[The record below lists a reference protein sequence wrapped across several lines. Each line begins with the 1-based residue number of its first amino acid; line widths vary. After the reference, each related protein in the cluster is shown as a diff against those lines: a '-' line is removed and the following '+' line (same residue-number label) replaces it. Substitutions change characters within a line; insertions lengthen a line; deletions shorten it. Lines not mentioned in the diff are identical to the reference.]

1 MAKSKIKDKASKRA
15 LSNGSLYSQEAVS
28 QFYKFS
34 KQIDLDETLRKAG
47 IKRHRLAILLDDDEI
62 SQAVE
67 TRVDALLATPFRF
80 EPSDTPEAILLMQ
93 EIKEWFAEIATG
105 SINALLFGYSVLEAV
120 YDQAD
125 DGQIGLQW
133 IGEKP
138 MEWFEPK
145 NDGHLIYRPEGTG
158 QELVVDQTFKFFLT
172 RRKATYKQPYG
183 KALLTVVYWLDFFRK
198 NGFKF
203 WAKFLER
210 FGTPILLGKVNAK
223 ENTCDEMNQ
232 ALLSAHAQSVISI
245 DGQDDVQIL
254 SAPSSG
260 NAGGS
265 FETFNNTIIRQ
276 IQKVILGQTLTSG
289 TDGTGS
295 RALGEVHDNVR
306 KDKLNA
312 DIRLVTPT
320 FQAIVDALCALNDWG
335 KHEIIL
341 GEKSKQLNKDQAER
355 DVKLKDAGAVFTT
368 QYFIREYG
376 LQEGDLVE
384 NLPNSTQPTQ
394 FKILP
399 SRPFSFAASV
409 KKFSP
414 EQQEIEELTN
424 EQASIELLSQ
434 AQVNEL
440 VQRSDTPQA
449 LAFNLMQLM
458 PGASESTFTAN
469 LDQALYAADVY
480 GYVTAKGGK

>member
-1 MAKSKIKDKASKRA
+1 MAKSKNKDKAPKKA
-15 LSNGSLYSQEAVS
+15 LSKGSLYSQEAVS
-28 QFYKFS
+28 QFYKLS

-67 TRVDALLATPFRF
+67 TRVDALLATPCRF

-93 EIKEWFAEIATG
+93 EIKEWFAEIASG

-125 DGQIGLQW
+125 DGQIGFQW

-145 NDGHLIYRPEGTG
+145 NDGRLIYRQDGSGKET
-158 QELVVDQTFKFFLT
+158 EVDQVFKFFMT

-210 FGTPILLGKVNAK
+210 FGTPILKGKCKNS
-223 ENTCDEMNQ
+223 EPDDMNQ

-245 DGQDDVQIL
+245 DAEDDVEIL
-254 SAPSSG
+254 AVSSSG
-260 NAGGS
+260 NAGTS

-320 FQAIVDALCALNDWG
+320 FQAIVDALCALNGWG

-355 DVKLKDAGAVFTT
+355 DVKLKDAGAVFTP
-368 QYFIREYG
+368 QYFIRE
-376 LQEGDLVE
+376 
-384 NLPNSTQPTQ
+384 
-394 FKILP
+394 
-399 SRPFSFAASV
+399 
-409 KKFSP
+409 
-414 EQQEIEELTN
+414 
-424 EQASIELLSQ
+424 
-434 AQVNEL
+434 
-440 VQRSDTPQA
+440 
-449 LAFNLMQLM
+449 
-458 PGASESTFTAN
+458 
-469 LDQALYAADVY
+469 
-480 GYVTAKGGK
+480 

>member
-1 MAKSKIKDKASKRA
+1 MAKSKIKDKASKKA

-28 QFYKFS
+28 QFYKLS
-34 KQIDLDETLRKAG
+34 KQLDLDETLRKAG
-47 IKRHRLAILLDDDEI
+47 IQRHRLAILLDDDEI
-62 SQAVE
+62 GQAVE
-67 TRVDALLATPFRF
+67 TRIDALLATPFRI
-80 EPSDTPEAILLMQ
+80 EPSDTPESILLMQ

-105 SINALLFGYSVLEAV
+105 SISALLFGYSVLEAV
-120 YDQAD
+120 YDQTD
-125 DGQIGLQW
+125 DGQIGLNW

-138 MEWFEPK
+138 MEWFEPR
-145 NDGHLIYRPEGTG
+145 NDGRLIYRQDESGK
-158 QELVVDQTFKFFLT
+158 ESEVDQIFKFFLT
-172 RRKATYKQPYG
+172 QRKATYKQPYG

-210 FGTPILLGKVNAK
+210 FGTPILKGKCKNS
-223 ENTCDEMNQ
+223 EPDDMNQ
-232 ALLSAHAQSVISI
+232 ALLNAHAQSVISI
-245 DGQDDVQIL
+245 DAEDEVEIL
-254 SAPSSG
+254 AVTSSG
-260 NAGGS
+260 SAGAS
-265 FETFNNTIIRQ
+265 FEAFNNTIIRQ

-376 LQEGDLVE
+376 LQEGDLAE
-384 NLPNSTQPTQ
+384 SLPSQPPQPQ
-394 FKILP
+394 FKALP
-399 SRPFSFAASV
+399 KRPFSFAASV
-409 KKFSP
+409 NGLSQ
-414 EQQEIEELTN
+414 EQQELDELANQNFKLLSDNDLKDLILSSESIEELQTSLFAIAKTADKSQFN
-424 EQASIELLSQ
+424 EVLD
-434 AQVNEL
+434 
-440 VQRSDTPQA
+440 RA
-449 LAFNLMQLM
+449 LF
-458 PGASESTFTAN
+458 
-469 LDQALYAADVY
+469 AADIL
-480 GYVTAKGGK
+480 GYMHSKEGR

>member
-1 MAKSKIKDKASKRA
+1 MAKSKIKDKASKKA

-80 EPSDTPEAILLMQ
+80 EPSDTPESILLMQ
-93 EIKEWFAEIATG
+93 EIKKWFAEIATG

-120 YDQAD
+120 YDQTD
-125 DGQIGLQW
+125 GGQIGLNW

-145 NDGHLIYRPEGTG
+145 NDGRLIYRQDGSGKES
-158 QELVVDQTFKFFLT
+158 EVDQIFKFFLT
-172 RRKATYKQPYG
+172 QRKATYKQPYG

-210 FGTPILLGKVNAK
+210 FGTPILKGKCKNS
-223 ENTCDEMNQ
+223 EPDDMNQ
-232 ALLSAHAQSVISI
+232 ALLNAHAQSVISI
-245 DGQDDVQIL
+245 DAEDEVEIL
-254 SAPSSG
+254 AASSG
-260 NAGGS
+260 NAGAS

-295 RALGEVHDNVR
+295 RALGEVHENVR

-320 FQAIVDALCALNDWG
+320 FQAIVDALCALNGWG
-335 KHEIIL
+335 EHEIIL

-355 DVKLKDAGAVFTT
+355 DVKLKDAGAVFTN

-376 LQEGDLVE
+376 LQDGDLAE
-384 NLPNSTQPTQ
+384 PLPSQTPQQQ
-394 FKILP
+394 FKAIP
-399 SRPFSFAASV
+399 SKPFSFAASV
-409 KKFSP
+409 KDLTQ
-414 EQQEIEELTN
+414 EQQELDELADQN
-424 EQASIELLSQ
+424 FKLLSDSDLKDLILSSENIEQ
-434 AQVNEL
+434 LQTSLFAIAKTADKSQFNEVL
-440 VQRSDTPQA
+440 DRA
-449 LAFNLMQLM
+449 LF
-458 PGASESTFTAN
+458 
-469 LDQALYAADVY
+469 AADIL
-480 GYVTAKGGK
+480 GYMHSKEGR

>member
-1 MAKSKIKDKASKRA
+1 MAKSKKEDKASKKA

-47 IKRHRLAILLDDDEI
+47 IQRHRLAILLDDDEI
-62 SQAVE
+62 GQAVE
-67 TRVDALLATPFRF
+67 TRIDALLATPFRI

-93 EIKEWFAEIATG
+93 EIKKWFAEIATG

-120 YDQAD
+120 YDQTD
-125 DGQIGLQW
+125 DGQIGLNW

-145 NDGHLIYRPEGTG
+145 NDGRLIYRPEGTG
-158 QELVVDQTFKFFLT
+158 QEYEVDQVFKFFMT
-172 RRKATYKQPYG
+172 RRKSTYKQPYG

-210 FGTPILLGKVNAK
+210 FGTPILLGKCK
-223 ENTCDEMNQ
+223 DSDPSEMNQ
-232 ALLSAHAQSVISI
+232 ALLNAHAQSVISI
-245 DGQDDVQIL
+245 DAEDDVQIL
-254 SAPSSG
+254 SAASSS
-260 NAGGS
+260 NAGAS

-295 RALGEVHDNVR
+295 RALGEVHENVR

-320 FQAIVDALCALNDWG
+320 FQAIVDALCALNGWG

-355 DVKLKDAGAVFTT
+355 DVQLKNAGAVFTT
-368 QYFIREYG
+368 QYFMREYG
-376 LQEGDLVE
+376 LQEGDLAE
-384 NLPNSTQPTQ
+384 SLLSQPPQPQ
-394 FKILP
+394 FKALP
-399 SRPFSFAASV
+399 KRPFSFAASV
-409 KKFSP
+409 NGLSQ
-414 EQQEIEELTN
+414 EQQELDELA
-424 EQASIELLSQ
+424 EQDFKLFSDKDMKDLILNSNSIDDLQTQLFSLLKDADKTQ
-434 AQVNEL
+434 FNEL
-440 VQRSDTPQA
+440 MDRA
-449 LAFNLMQLM
+449 LF
-458 PGASESTFTAN
+458 
-469 LDQALYAADVY
+469 AADIL
-480 GYVTAKGGK
+480 GYVHSKEGR

>member
-1 MAKSKIKDKASKRA
+1 MAKSKKEDKASKKA

-28 QFYKFS
+28 QFYKLS
-34 KQIDLDETLRKAG
+34 KQLDLDETLRKAG
-47 IKRHRLAILLDDDEI
+47 IQRHRLSILLDDDEI

-67 TRVDALLATPFRF
+67 TRIDALLATPFRF

-105 SINALLFGYSVLEAV
+105 SINALLFGYSVQEMV
-120 YDQAD
+120 YNQ
-125 DGQIGLQW
+125 DGDYIGIEW
-133 IGEKP
+133 VGEKP

-145 NDGHLIYRPEGTG
+145 NDGRLIYRPEGTG
-158 QELVVDQTFKFFLT
+158 QESEVDQVFKFFMT

-210 FGTPILLGKVNAK
+210 FGTPILLGKCK
-223 ENTCDEMNQ
+223 DSDPSEMNQ
-232 ALLSAHAQSVISI
+232 ALLNAHAQSVISI
-245 DGQDDVQIL
+245 DAEDDVEIL
-254 SAPSSG
+254 AASSG
-260 NAGGS
+260 NAGAS

-295 RALGEVHDNVR
+295 RALGEVHENVR

-320 FQAIVDALCALNDWG
+320 FQAIVDALCALNGWG

-376 LQEGDLVE
+376 LQEGDLAE
-384 NLPNSTQPTQ
+384 SLPSQPPQPQ
-394 FKILP
+394 FKALP

-409 KKFSP
+409 NGLSQ
-414 EQQEIEELTN
+414 EQQELDELA
-424 EQASIELLSQ
+424 EQDFKLFSDKDMKDLILNSNSIEDLQTQLFSLLKDADKTQ
-434 AQVNEL
+434 FNEL
-440 VQRSDTPQA
+440 MDRA
-449 LAFNLMQLM
+449 LF
-458 PGASESTFTAN
+458 
-469 LDQALYAADVY
+469 AADIL
-480 GYVTAKGGK
+480 GYVHSKEGR

>member
-1 MAKSKIKDKASKRA
+1 MAKSKIKDKASKKA
-15 LSNGSLYSQEAVS
+15 LSNGYLYSQEAVS
-28 QFYKFS
+28 QFYKAS

-47 IKRHRLAILLDDDEI
+47 IQRHRLSILLDDDEI

-67 TRVDALLATPFRF
+67 TRIDALLATPFRF
-80 EPSDTPEAILLMQ
+80 EPSDTPEAALLMQ
-93 EIKEWFAEIATG
+93 EVKEWFAEIATA
-105 SINALLFGYSVLEAV
+105 SINALLFGYSVQEMV
-120 YDQAD
+120 YDQD
-125 DGQIGLQW
+125 SDYIGIQW
-133 IGEKP
+133 VGEKP

-145 NDGHLIYRPEGTG
+145 NDGRLIYRPEGTG
-158 QELVVDQTFKFFLT
+158 QEYEVDQVFKFFMT
-172 RRKATYKQPYG
+172 RRKSTYKQPYG

-210 FGTPILLGKVNAK
+210 FGTPILLGKCK
-223 ENTCDEMNQ
+223 DSDPSEMNQ
-232 ALLSAHAQSVISI
+232 ALLNAHAQSVISI
-245 DGQDDVQIL
+245 DAEDDVQIL
-254 SAPSSG
+254 SAASSS
-260 NAGGS
+260 NAGTS

-320 FQAIVDALCALNDWG
+320 FQAIVDALCALNGWG

-368 QYFIREYG
+368 QYFMREYG
-376 LQEGDLVE
+376 LQEGDLAE
-384 NLPNSTQPTQ
+384 PLPSQPPQPQ
-394 FKILP
+394 FKAIP
-399 SRPFSFAASV
+399 SKPFSFAASV
-409 KKFSP
+409 NGLSQ
-414 EQQEIEELTN
+414 EQQELDELA
-424 EQASIELLSQ
+424 EQDFKLLSDNDLKDLILNSNSIDDLQ
-434 AQVNEL
+434 TQLFSLLKDADKTQFNEL
-440 VQRSDTPQA
+440 MDRA
-449 LAFNLMQLM
+449 LF
-458 PGASESTFTAN
+458 
-469 LDQALYAADVY
+469 AADIL
-480 GYVTAKGGK
+480 GYVHSKEGR

>member
-1 MAKSKIKDKASKRA
+1 MAKSKKEDKASKKA
-15 LSNGSLYSQEAVS
+15 LSNGSLYSQEGVS

-47 IKRHRLAILLDDDEI
+47 IQRHRLAILLDDDEI

-67 TRVDALLATPFRF
+67 TRIDALLATPFRF

-105 SINALLFGYSVLEAV
+105 SINALLFGYSVQEMV
-120 YDQAD
+120 YNQ
-125 DGQIGLQW
+125 DGDYIGIEW
-133 IGEKP
+133 VGEKP

-145 NDGHLIYRPEGTG
+145 NDGRLIYRPEGTG
-158 QELVVDQTFKFFLT
+158 QEYEVDQIFKFFLT
-172 RRKATYKQPYG
+172 QRKATYKQPYG

-210 FGTPILLGKVNAK
+210 FGTPILKGKCKNS
-223 ENTCDEMNQ
+223 EPDDMNQ
-232 ALLSAHAQSVISI
+232 ALLNAHAQSVISI
-245 DGQDDVQIL
+245 DAEDEVEIL
-254 SAPSSG
+254 AVTSSG
-260 NAGGS
+260 SAGAS

-295 RALGEVHDNVR
+295 RALGEVHENVR

-320 FQAIVDALCALNDWG
+320 FQAIVDALCALNGWSE
-335 KHEIIL
+335 HEIIL

-355 DVKLKDAGAVFTT
+355 DVKLKDAGAVFTN

-376 LQEGDLVE
+376 LQEGDLAE
-384 NLPNSTQPTQ
+384 P
-394 FKILP
+394 LP
-399 SRPFSFAASV
+399 SRTPQPQFKAIPSKPFSFAASV
-409 KKFSP
+409 KDLTQ
-414 EQQEIEELTN
+414 EQQELDELADQNFNLLSDNDLKDLILSSESIEELQTSLFAIAKTADKSQFN
-424 EQASIELLSQ
+424 EVLD
-434 AQVNEL
+434 
-440 VQRSDTPQA
+440 RA
-449 LAFNLMQLM
+449 LF
-458 PGASESTFTAN
+458 
-469 LDQALYAADVY
+469 AADIL
-480 GYVTAKGGK
+480 GYVHSKEGR

>member
-1 MAKSKIKDKASKRA
+1 MAKSKIKDKASKKA

-28 QFYKFS
+28 QFYKLS
-34 KQIDLDETLRKAG
+34 KQLDLDETLRKAG
-47 IKRHRLAILLDDDEI
+47 IQRHRLAILLDDDEI

-67 TRVDALLATPFRF
+67 TRIDALLATPFRF

-105 SINALLFGYSVLEAV
+105 SINALLFGYSVQEMV
-120 YDQAD
+120 YNQ
-125 DGQIGLQW
+125 DGDYIGIQW
-133 IGEKP
+133 VGEKP

-145 NDGHLIYRPEGTG
+145 NDGRLIYRPGGTG
-158 QELVVDQTFKFFLT
+158 QEYEVDQVFKFFMT

-210 FGTPILLGKVNAK
+210 FGTPILLGKCK
-223 ENTCDEMNQ
+223 DSDPSEMNQ
-232 ALLSAHAQSVISI
+232 ALLNAHAQSVISI
-245 DGQDDVQIL
+245 DAEDDVQIL
-254 SAPSSG
+254 SAASSS
-260 NAGGS
+260 NAGTS

-320 FQAIVDALCALNDWG
+320 FQAIVDALCALNGWS

-355 DVKLKDAGAVFTT
+355 DVQLKNAGAVFTT
-368 QYFIREYG
+368 QYFMREYG
-376 LQEGDLVE
+376 LQDGDLAE
-384 NLPNSTQPTQ
+384 PLPSQPPQPQ
-394 FKILP
+394 FKALP
-399 SRPFSFAASV
+399 KRPFSFAASV
-409 KKFSP
+409 NGLSQ
-414 EQQEIEELTN
+414 EQQELDELA
-424 EQASIELLSQ
+424 EQDFKLLSDKDMKDLILNSNSIEDLQTQLFSLLKDADKTQ
-434 AQVNEL
+434 FN
-440 VQRSDTPQA
+440 A
-449 LAFNLMQLM
+449 LMDRVLF
-458 PGASESTFTAN
+458 
-469 LDQALYAADVY
+469 AADIL
-480 GYVTAKGGK
+480 GYVHSKEGR

>member
-1 MAKSKIKDKASKRA
+1 MAKSKKEDKASKKA

-47 IKRHRLAILLDDDEI
+47 IQRHRLAILLDDDEI
-62 SQAVE
+62 GQAVE
-67 TRVDALLATPFRF
+67 TRIDALLATPFRI

-93 EIKEWFAEIATG
+93 EIKKWFAEIATG

-125 DGQIGLQW
+125 DGQIGLNW

-145 NDGHLIYRPEGTG
+145 NDGRLIYRPEGTG
-158 QELVVDQTFKFFLT
+158 QEIEVDQVFKFFMT

-210 FGTPILLGKVNAK
+210 FGTPILKGKCKNS
-223 ENTCDEMNQ
+223 EPDDMNQ
-232 ALLSAHAQSVISI
+232 ALLNAHAQSVISI
-245 DGQDDVQIL
+245 DAEDEVEIL
-254 SAPSSG
+254 AVTSSG
-260 NAGGS
+260 SAGAS

-312 DIRLVTPT
+312 DIRLVTHT
-320 FQAIVDALCALNDWG
+320 FQAIVDALCALNGWG
-335 KHEIIL
+335 EHEIIL

-355 DVKLKDAGAVFTT
+355 DVKLKDAGAVFTN

-376 LQEGDLVE
+376 LQDGDLAE
-384 NLPNSTQPTQ
+384 PLPSQTPQPQ
-394 FKILP
+394 FKAIP
-399 SRPFSFAASV
+399 SKPFSFAASV
-409 KKFSP
+409 KGLTQ
-414 EQQEIEELTN
+414 EQQELDELAEQNFKLLSDSDLKDLILSSENIEELQTSLFAIAKTADKSQFN
-424 EQASIELLSQ
+424 EVLD
-434 AQVNEL
+434 
-440 VQRSDTPQA
+440 RA
-449 LAFNLMQLM
+449 LF
-458 PGASESTFTAN
+458 
-469 LDQALYAADVY
+469 AADIL
-480 GYVTAKGGK
+480 GYMHSKEGR

>member
-1 MAKSKIKDKASKRA
+1 MAKSKIKDKASKKA
-15 LSNGSLYSQEAVS
+15 LSNGYLYSQEAVS
-28 QFYKFS
+28 QFYKAS

-47 IKRHRLAILLDDDEI
+47 IQRHRLAILLDDDEI

-67 TRVDALLATPFRF
+67 TRIDALLATPFRF

-93 EIKEWFAEIATG
+93 EIKEWFAEIAAA
-105 SINALLFGYSVLEAV
+105 SINALLFGYSVQEMV
-120 YDQAD
+120 YDQD
-125 DGQIGLQW
+125 SDYIGIQW
-133 IGEKP
+133 VGEKP

-145 NDGHLIYRPEGTG
+145 NDGRLIYRPEGTG
-158 QELVVDQTFKFFLT
+158 QEYEVDQVFKFFMT
-172 RRKATYKQPYG
+172 RRKSTYKQPYG

-210 FGTPILLGKVNAK
+210 FGTPILLGKCK
-223 ENTCDEMNQ
+223 DSDPTEMNQ
-232 ALLSAHAQSVISI
+232 ALLNAHAQSVISI
-245 DGQDDVQIL
+245 DAEDEVEIL
-254 SAPSSG
+254 AVTSSG
-260 NAGGS
+260 SAGAS

-295 RALGEVHDNVR
+295 RALGEVHENVR

-320 FQAIVDALCALNDWG
+320 FQAIVDALCALNGWG

-376 LQEGDLVE
+376 LQEGDLAE
-384 NLPNSTQPTQ
+384 SLPSQPPQPQ
-394 FKILP
+394 FKAIP
-399 SRPFSFAASV
+399 SKPFSFAASV
-409 KKFSP
+409 NGLSQ
-414 EQQEIEELTN
+414 EQQELDELA
-424 EQASIELLSQ
+424 EQDFKLFSDKDMKDLILNSNSIEDLQTQLFSLLKDADKTQ
-434 AQVNEL
+434 FNEL
-440 VQRSDTPQA
+440 MDRA
-449 LAFNLMQLM
+449 LF
-458 PGASESTFTAN
+458 
-469 LDQALYAADVY
+469 AADIL
-480 GYVTAKGGK
+480 GYVHSKEGR

>member
-1 MAKSKIKDKASKRA
+1 MAKSKKEDKASKKA

-28 QFYKFS
+28 QFYKLS
-34 KQIDLDETLRKAG
+34 KQLDLDETLRKAG
-47 IKRHRLAILLDDDEI
+47 IRRHRLAILLDDDEI

-67 TRVDALLATPFRF
+67 TRIDALLSTPFRI

-93 EIKEWFAEIATG
+93 EIKKWFAEIAAG

-120 YDQAD
+120 YDQTD
-125 DGQIGLQW
+125 GGQIGLNW

-145 NDGHLIYRPEGTG
+145 NDGRLIYRQDESGI
-158 QELVVDQTFKFFLT
+158 ESEVDQIFKFFLT
-172 RRKATYKQPYG
+172 QRKATYKQPYG
-183 KALLTVVYWLDFFRK
+183 KALLIVVYWLDFFRK

-210 FGTPILLGKVNAK
+210 FGTPILKGKCKNS
-223 ENTCDEMNQ
+223 EPDDMNQ
-232 ALLSAHAQSVISI
+232 ALLNAHAQSVISI
-245 DGQDDVQIL
+245 DAEDEVEIL
-254 SAPSSG
+254 AASSG
-260 NAGGS
+260 NAGAS

-295 RALGEVHDNVR
+295 RALGEVHENVR

-320 FQAIVDALCALNDWG
+320 FQAIVNALCTLNSWG
-335 KHEIIL
+335 EHEIIL

-355 DVKLKDAGAVFTT
+355 DVKLKDAGAVFTN

-376 LQEGDLVE
+376 LQECDLAE
-384 NLPNSTQPTQ
+384 PLPSQTPQPQ
-394 FKILP
+394 FKAIP
-399 SRPFSFAASV
+399 SKPFSFAASV
-409 KKFSP
+409 NGLSQ
-414 EQQEIEELTN
+414 EQQELDELADQNFKLLSDNDLKDLILSSESIEELQTSLFAIAKTADKSQFN
-424 EQASIELLSQ
+424 EVLD
-434 AQVNEL
+434 
-440 VQRSDTPQA
+440 RA
-449 LAFNLMQLM
+449 LF
-458 PGASESTFTAN
+458 
-469 LDQALYAADVY
+469 AADIL
-480 GYVTAKGGK
+480 GYMHSKEGR

>member
-1 MAKSKIKDKASKRA
+1 MAKSKKEDKASKRA
-15 LSNGSLYSQEAVS
+15 LSNGSLYSQQAVS
-28 QFYKFS
+28 QFYKLS
-34 KQIDLDETLRKAG
+34 KQLDLDETLRKAG
-47 IKRHRLAILLDDDEI
+47 IKHHRLAILLDDDEI

-67 TRVDALLATPFRF
+67 TRIDALLGTPFRI
-80 EPSDTPEAILLMQ
+80 EPSDTDESLLLMK

-105 SINALLFGYSVLEAV
+105 SINALLFGYSVQEAV
-120 YDQAD
+120 YEKAN
-125 DGQIGLQW
+125 DGQIVIGW

-145 NDGHLIYRPEGTG
+145 NDGQLIYRPEGTG
-158 QELVVDQTFKFFLT
+158 QEFTVDQTFKFFLT

-210 FGTPILLGKVNAK
+210 FGTPILKGKCKNS
-223 ENTCDEMNQ
+223 EPDDMNQ

-245 DGQDDVQIL
+245 DADDEVEIL
-254 SAPSSG
+254 AVPASG
-260 NAGGS
+260 NAGTS

-295 RALGEVHDNVR
+295 RALGEVHENVR

-320 FQAIVDALCALNDWG
+320 FQAIVDALCTLNGWG

-355 DVKLKDAGAVFTT
+355 DVKLKDAGAVFTN

-376 LQEGDLVE
+376 LQEGDLAE
-384 NLPNSTQPTQ
+384 AIPNTTPQPQ
-394 FKILP
+394 FKAIP
-399 SRPFSFAASV
+399 NRPFSFASTVNKLSA
-409 KKFSP
+409 
-414 EQQEIEELTN
+414 EQQELEELAKQNFKLLSDNDLKDLILNSESIEELQTSLFAIAKTADKSQFN
-424 EQASIELLSQ
+424 EVLD
-434 AQVNEL
+434 
-440 VQRSDTPQA
+440 RA
-449 LAFNLMQLM
+449 LF
-458 PGASESTFTAN
+458 
-469 LDQALYAADVY
+469 AADIL
-480 GYVTAKGGK
+480 GYMHSKEGR

>member
-1 MAKSKIKDKASKRA
+1 MAKSKNKDKAPKKA
-15 LSNGSLYSQEAVS
+15 LSKGSLYSQEAVS
-28 QFYKFS
+28 QFYKLS

-67 TRVDALLATPFRF
+67 TRVDALLATPCRF

-93 EIKEWFAEIATG
+93 EIKEWFAEIASG

-125 DGQIGLQW
+125 DGQIGFQW

-145 NDGHLIYRPEGTG
+145 NDGRLIYRQDGSGKET
-158 QELVVDQTFKFFLT
+158 EVDQVFKFFMT

-210 FGTPILLGKVNAK
+210 FGTPILKGKCKNS
-223 ENTCDEMNQ
+223 EPDDMNQ

-245 DGQDDVQIL
+245 DAEDDVEIL
-254 SAPSSG
+254 AVSSSG
-260 NAGGS
+260 NAGTS

-320 FQAIVDALCALNDWG
+320 FQAIVDALCALNGWS

-355 DVKLKDAGAVFTT
+355 DVKLKDAGAVFTP

-376 LQEGDLVE
+376 LQEGDLAE
-384 NLPNSTQPTQ
+384 C
-394 FKILP
+394 LP
-399 SRPFSFAASV
+399 SQTPQPQFNALPKRPFSFAASV
-409 KKFSP
+409 QKFSP
-414 EQQEIEELTN
+414 DQQEIEELTDG
-424 EQASIELLSQ
+424 QGSIQLLSQ
-434 AQVNEL
+434 TDVNEL
-440 VQRSDTPQA
+440 VQKSDSPLE

-458 PGASESTFTAN
+458 PGANESTFKAN
-469 LDQALYAADVY
+469 LDMALYAADVL
-480 GYVTAKGGK
+480 GYVSASS

>member
-1 MAKSKIKDKASKRA
+1 MAKSKIKDKASKKA

-28 QFYKFS
+28 QFYKLS
-34 KQIDLDETLRKAG
+34 KQLDLDETLRKAG
-47 IKRHRLAILLDDDEI
+47 IQRHRLAILLDDDEI
-62 SQAVE
+62 GQAVE
-67 TRVDALLATPFRF
+67 TRIDALLATPFRI

-93 EIKEWFAEIATG
+93 EIKKWFAEIATG

-120 YDQAD
+120 YDQTD
-125 DGQIGLQW
+125 GGQIGLNW

-145 NDGHLIYRPEGTG
+145 NDGRLIYRQDESGK
-158 QELVVDQTFKFFLT
+158 ESEVDQIFKFFLT
-172 RRKATYKQPYG
+172 QRKASYKQPYG

-198 NGFKF
+198 NGFRF

-210 FGTPILLGKVNAK
+210 FGTPILKGKCKNS
-223 ENTCDEMNQ
+223 EPDDMNQ
-232 ALLSAHAQSVISI
+232 ALLNAHAQSVISI
-245 DGQDDVQIL
+245 DAEDEVEIL
-254 SAPSSG
+254 AVTSSG
-260 NAGGS
+260 SAGAS

-320 FQAIVDALCALNDWG
+320 FQAIVDSLCTLNGWG
-335 KHEIIL
+335 EHEIIL

-355 DVKLKDAGAVFTT
+355 DVKLKDAGAVFTN

-376 LQEGDLVE
+376 LQEGDLAE
-384 NLPNSTQPTQ
+384 TLPSQTPQPQ
-394 FKILP
+394 FKAIP
-399 SRPFSFAASV
+399 SKPFSFAASV
-409 KKFSP
+409 NGLTQ
-414 EQQEIEELTN
+414 EQQELDELADQNFKLLSDNDLKDLILSSESIEELQTSLFAIAKTADKSQFN
-424 EQASIELLSQ
+424 EVLD
-434 AQVNEL
+434 
-440 VQRSDTPQA
+440 RA
-449 LAFNLMQLM
+449 LF
-458 PGASESTFTAN
+458 
-469 LDQALYAADVY
+469 AADIL
-480 GYVTAKGGK
+480 GYMHSKEGR

>member
-1 MAKSKIKDKASKRA
+1 MAKSKIKDKASKKA

-28 QFYKFS
+28 QFYKAS

-47 IKRHRLAILLDDDEI
+47 IQRHRLSILLDDDEI

-67 TRVDALLATPFRF
+67 TRIDALLATPFRF

-93 EIKEWFAEIATG
+93 EIKEWFAEIATA
-105 SINALLFGYSVLEAV
+105 SINALLFGYSVQEMV
-120 YDQAD
+120 YDQD
-125 DGQIGLQW
+125 SDYIGIQW
-133 IGEKP
+133 VGEKP

-145 NDGHLIYRPEGTG
+145 NDGRLIYRPEGTG
-158 QELVVDQTFKFFLT
+158 QEYEVDQVFKFFMT
-172 RRKATYKQPYG
+172 RRKSTYKQPYG

-210 FGTPILLGKVNAK
+210 FGTPILLGKCK
-223 ENTCDEMNQ
+223 DSDPSEMNQ
-232 ALLSAHAQSVISI
+232 ALLNAHAQSVISI
-245 DGQDDVQIL
+245 DAEDDVQIL
-254 SAPSSG
+254 SAASSS
-260 NAGGS
+260 NAGTS

-320 FQAIVDALCALNDWG
+320 FQAIVDALCALNGWG

-368 QYFIREYG
+368 QYFMREYG
-376 LQEGDLVE
+376 LQEGDLAE
-384 NLPNSTQPTQ
+384 PLPSQPPQPQ
-394 FKILP
+394 FKAIP
-399 SRPFSFAASV
+399 SKPFSFAASV
-409 KKFSP
+409 NGLSQ
-414 EQQEIEELTN
+414 EQQELDELA
-424 EQASIELLSQ
+424 EQDFKLLSDNDLKDLILNSNSIDDLQ
-434 AQVNEL
+434 TQLFSLLKDADKTQFNEL
-440 VQRSDTPQA
+440 MDRA
-449 LAFNLMQLM
+449 LF
-458 PGASESTFTAN
+458 
-469 LDQALYAADVY
+469 AADIL
-480 GYVTAKGGK
+480 GYVHSKEGR